1 MFLPLLPRLVSAE
14 KYIVV
19 SESPLLNFQHK
30 YQPRYSRE
38 SVSIGQM
45 TFHFVESERDLI
57 HFYSNADA
65 SSPGVVHVEIDSQVS
80 MGSSLY
86 NLQKN
91 PVWHLDR
98 VDQRDSK
105 LNGKY
110 FSHVS
115 GGSTVR
121 NYILDTG
128 IDIRHPEF
136 EGRAKWGAN
145 FADDQ
150 GPDGC
155 LESHG
160 THVAGIIG
168 SKTYGVAKKTNL
180 ISVKVLDCSG
190 SGSTSGVIRG
200 IEYAV
205 NDANGPNNAKVIN
218 LSLGG
223 GFSVA
228 LNRAVKEATKV
239 GIFVVAAAGNENA
252 DACGSS
258 PASEPSVITVGAFER
273 GDRISWFSNF
283 GRCVDLFAPGSAI
296 KSTVP
301 GGETEVFDGTSQA
314 SPIVAGIVSLILS
327 SSKRAFTPCEMK
339 EFLSA
344 ASTQNRLSGNL
355 YGSPNKIIFSLAM

>member
-1 MFLPLLPRLVSAE
+1 
-14 KYIVV
+14 
-19 SESPLLNFQHK
+19 
-30 YQPRYSRE
+30 
-38 SVSIGQM
+38 M
-45 TFHFVESERDLI
+45 TFHFVESERNLI
-57 HFYSNADA
+57 HFYSSPGV
-65 SSPGVVHVEIDSQVS
+65 SSPGVVHVEIDSEVS
-80 MGSSLY
+80 MGTGSSLY

-91 PVWHLDR
+91 PTWHLDR

-115 GGSTVR
+115 GGSVVR

-136 EGRAKWGAN
+136 EGRARWGAN

-205 NDANGPNNAKVIN
+205 NDSTGHTNDHNNAKVIN

-223 GFSVA
+223 GLSVA
-228 LNRAVKEATKV
+228 LNRAVKEATKA

-283 GRCVDLFAPGSAI
+283 GRCVDLFAPGSEI

-301 GGETEVFDGTSQA
+301 GGGAEVLDGTSQA
-314 SPIVAGIVSLILS
+314 SPIVAGIVSLVLS
-327 SSKRAFTPCEMK
+327 SSKKAFTPCEMK